1 MRPTLR
7 NVSDDRLCRLKS
19 YTGIWT
25 GWQWSIFS
33 KQLKSSSVSNAS
45 AGNMNTQ
52 LLIIIFSQ
60 MQAYH
65 STCVTLKCKLPDPQ
79 NLLSFW
85 FKPTHWGQ
93 SVNVWELWPPKG
105 LTDLQEEIFNPIWKR
120 FSIPR
125 RRRTTTT
132 TWLQMQQSQ
141 SQMSRYILLTAREW
155 HTWMIKV
162 VFSHIFQ
169 LLQCQSPVKGVLSQ
183 PTRNQQVWIGM
194 DPCAHQSSQTFDNL
208 HNKKIVVSVYLSVWR
223 LHTYLQT
230 YTFPLYTYLPINL
243 TLLSYRLTKSLPTLA
258 KRNWNGQDRYLS
270 LAWLCINKNYGG
282 PKFWARIVHD
292 LQKYD
297 RSFLLNKTCSW
308 IKDYKG

>member
-1 MRPTLR
+1 
-7 NVSDDRLCRLKS
+7 
-19 YTGIWT
+19 
-25 GWQWSIFS
+25 
-33 KQLKSSSVSNAS
+33 
-45 AGNMNTQ
+45 
-52 LLIIIFSQ
+52 
-60 MQAYH
+60 
-65 STCVTLKCKLPDPQ
+65 
-79 NLLSFW
+79 
-85 FKPTHWGQ
+85 
-93 SVNVWELWPPKG
+93 
-105 LTDLQEEIFNPIWKR
+105 
-120 FSIPR
+120 
-125 RRRTTTT
+125 
-132 TWLQMQQSQ
+132 MQQSQ
-141 SQMSRYILLTAREW
+141 SKMLRYILLTAREW

-223 LHTYLQT
+223 LQTYLQT

-258 KRNWNGQDRYLS
+258 KRNWNGWDRYLS
-270 LAWLCINKNYGG
+270 LAWLCINKNYWV
-282 PKFWARIVHD
+282 PKFWATIVHD

-297 RSFLLNKTCSW
+297 RSFLLNRTCSW